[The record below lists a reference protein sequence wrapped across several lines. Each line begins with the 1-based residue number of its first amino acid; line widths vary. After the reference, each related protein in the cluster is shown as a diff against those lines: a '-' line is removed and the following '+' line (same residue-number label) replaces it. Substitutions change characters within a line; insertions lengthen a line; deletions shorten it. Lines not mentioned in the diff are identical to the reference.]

1 MPAAATALA
10 WQDGQLAA
18 AHGRAQVR
26 FTGRAGG
33 ISRPPYDTL
42 NLGRWTEDEPAAV
55 AENLSRVA
63 RAAGVAR
70 LAQGRQVHGT
80 AVVGAPAAGVFPEA
94 DGVHSREPGVG
105 CLVLTADCLPVA
117 LVAPGGR
124 AVAMVHAGW
133 KGLAGGVLEAGIGAL
148 GGEVAAA
155 FVGPGAGACCYE
167 VGPEVLAAF
176 DDLDGVAD
184 GGRLDL
190 GVVARRQLERG
201 GVERIEDVD
210 LCTMCDPERRF
221 FSHRRDGGR
230 TGRQAGLAW
239 ST

>member
-1 MPAAATALA
+1 VAVSSSVFA
-10 WQDGQLAA
+10 WQDGHLAA
-18 AHGRAQVR
+18 AHGRARVR
-26 FTGRAGG
+26 FTTRHGGVSLRAV
-33 ISRPPYDTL
+33 DTL

-167 VGPEVLAAF
+167 VGPEVHARF
-176 DDLDGVAD
+176 GTS
-184 GGRLDL
+184 GRTLDL
-190 GVVARRQLERG
+190 KGIAARRLRAA
-201 GVERIEDVD
+201 GVQEVHDAG